1 MYMDSYRSQPA
12 ASTIRT
18 FAQVIPMASIR
29 HEVLLNSGI
38 DEVWKALSDVGALHE
53 KLVPG
58 FVVDTRLEGGSRV
71 VTFANGMTV
80 RELIVDVDEQ
90 QHRVC
95 WAAVGTQMTHH
106 NASFQL
112 FDAGHGR
119 TRGIWVAD
127 LLPDDA
133 APAVDEMIQQGLA
146 AMQRVFG

>member
-1 MYMDSYRSQPA
+1 MSARYMRSSYQGS
-12 ASTIRT
+12 S
-18 FAQVIPMASIR
+18 
-29 HEVLLNSGI
+29 L
-38 DEVWKALSDVGALHE
+38 
-53 KLVPG
+53 
-58 FVVDTRLEGGSRV
+58 TRDWRASRV

-112 FDAGHGR
+112 FDAGHER
-119 TRGIWVAD
+119 TRGVWVAD
-127 LLPDDA
+127 LLPHDA
-133 APAVDEMIQQGLA
+133 APLVEGMIQQGLA